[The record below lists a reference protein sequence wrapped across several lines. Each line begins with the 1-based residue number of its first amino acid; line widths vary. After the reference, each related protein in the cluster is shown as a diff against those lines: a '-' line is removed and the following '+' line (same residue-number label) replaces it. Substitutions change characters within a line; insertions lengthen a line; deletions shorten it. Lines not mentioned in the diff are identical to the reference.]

1 MNQKLAGNIAMTI
14 SKVCSG
20 LNQNA
25 LRYLQPHWMDA
36 HSGVLFRLGFASIA
50 FWLMGLVSRKR
61 ALPVSVRQKVQMFAV
76 GAICIYG
83 YMLGLLLSLTYSTP
97 ISTSVIICSQPIWVL
112 LMAHFFF
119 REAITSRRVLGI
131 LLGFGGCLVC
141 IFTQKSGALATNPIL
156 GDACA
161 VMATLFYSAYII
173 CSKGILKKVDSVTF
187 NKWTF
192 LGGAVS
198 ALAVVFWHGLYAPVL
213 ACGLFSK
220 PMLAL
225 LFVLIFP
232 STLSYL
238 LMAIGLEDLSATV
251 VAIYGY
257 LILIVS
263 MLASY
268 ALGQDHFS
276 WMQIAAVAMII
287 ASVYFVEISGPEHG
301 QAAKTAHD
309 GKD

>member
-50 FWLMGLVSRKR
+50 FWLMGFTRKTPPSS
-61 ALPVSVRQKVQMFAV
+61 LRQKIQMFSV

-112 LMAHFFF
+112 IMAHFFF
-119 REAITSRRVLGI
+119 HEPITGGKVFGI

-141 IFTQKSGALATNPIL
+141 ILTQRSNAMATNPVL
-156 GDACA
+156 GDAFA
-161 VMATLFYSAYII
+161 IMATLFYSTYII
-173 CSKGILKKVDSVTF
+173 CSKNILKKVDSVTF

-198 ALAVVFWHGLYAPVL
+198 ALVVVAWHGLYAPVL
-213 ACGLFSK
+213 HQGLFSK

-232 STLSYL
+232 STISYL

-268 ALGQDHFS
+268 ALGQDTFS
-276 WMQIAAVAMII
+276 WMQVAAVAMII
-287 ASVYFVEISGPEHG
+287 SSVYFVEISGSKTGH
-301 QAAKTAHD
+301 AKD
-309 GKD
+309 KNQG